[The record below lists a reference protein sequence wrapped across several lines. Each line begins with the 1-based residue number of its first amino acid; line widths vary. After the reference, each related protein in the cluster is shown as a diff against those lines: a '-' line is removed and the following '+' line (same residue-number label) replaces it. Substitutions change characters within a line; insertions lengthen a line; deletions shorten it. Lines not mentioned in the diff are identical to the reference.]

1 MRLLHPSDPGR
12 SKDVPD
18 ALVDKYL
25 AGGWTKAEVKKAP
38 SKRAAAKSP
47 AKK

>member
-12 SKDVPD
+12 SKDVPES
-18 ALVDKYL
+18 LVEKYL
-25 AGGWTKAEVKKAP
+25 AGGWRKAEVKKAP
-38 SKRAAAKSP
+38 SKKAAVKSP